1 MGRYSHRPAEVKER
15 PYEIHPI
22 WRGIGCI
29 MLVIGPFM
37 AFAAAHILVGLDME
51 YGWLPVPRE
60 MRGAF
65 SIDALELTIEHQYAD
80 LLVMAV
86 LLLLGFGLIMVIYAI
101 VYGMAGPKRF
111 GPMDSP
117 PIRYGP
123 PRPKPPKKKSK
134 KKR

>member
-29 MLVIGPFM
+29 MLIIGPFI
-37 AFAAAHILVGLDME
+37 AFSAAHILVNLDME
-51 YGWLPVPRE
+51 NGWMAVPRE
-60 MRGAF
+60 MRGAVT
-65 SIDALELTIEHQYAD
+65 IDVLGLTIEHLYAD
-80 LLVMAV
+80 LLVTAI
-86 LLLLGFGLIMVIYAI
+86 LLLLGFGLLMVVYAI
-101 VYGMAGPKRF
+101 IYGMAGPKRF

-123 PRPKPPKKKSK
+123 PRPRSPKKK

>member
-29 MLVIGPFM
+29 MLIIGPFI
-37 AFAAAHILVGLDME
+37 AFSAAHILVNLDME
-51 YGWLPVPRE
+51 NSWMAVPRE
-60 MRGAF
+60 MRGAVT
-65 SIDALELTIEHQYAD
+65 IDVLGLTIEHLYAD
-80 LLVMAV
+80 LLVTAI
-86 LLLLGFGLIMVIYAI
+86 LLLLGFGLLMVVYAI
-101 VYGMAGPKRF
+101 IYGMAGPKRF

-123 PRPKPPKKKSK
+123 PRPRSPKKK